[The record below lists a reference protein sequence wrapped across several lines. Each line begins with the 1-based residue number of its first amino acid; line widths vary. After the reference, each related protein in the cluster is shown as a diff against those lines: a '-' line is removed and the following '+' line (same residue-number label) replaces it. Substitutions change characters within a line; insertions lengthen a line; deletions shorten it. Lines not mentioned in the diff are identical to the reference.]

1 LSVTR
6 PDLKDIN
13 VNLGETVMPTNLQ
26 NVDLPDAPT
35 IREDFQTRVD
45 PETGKSRF
53 SEYESNLKEF
63 REMMAGLSSKE
74 RLAQLKEEAET
85 NKNVNLGLS
94 MMKAFGKARKPGLS
108 LAQTAADIGA
118 DFATE
123 VEPGM
128 KTYREELKEIDNI
141 PFETAQILAGIDKD
155 LYQAGD
161 PIASRG
167 IQSQGLEL
175 QKFNVVTSNLIDIN
189 KALDNLN
196 LGKQELDLKK
206 KQLKMTADI
215 SNNDNMI
222 KLYTASITEKSNIAD
237 LIQANKEFQQE
248 LIEKGIVDVSEK
260 KQIDDMIVQAIHGD
274 KVTVKDGELIF
285 DPDYRASG
293 LMEEAAKEIE
303 GYKALLTSRYKL
315 YKEQE
320 LLGGESA
327 FSRVNTD
334 LNKLA
339 EAKDFIQ
346 SVDFKNKITQNP
358 QLEKLYDKFNNKLQK
373 STSFGLHPYEIQQA
387 FIIKYENAFK

>member
-1 LSVTR
+1 
-6 PDLKDIN
+6 
-13 VNLGETVMPTNLQ
+13 M
-26 NVDLPDAPT
+26 
-35 IREDFQTRVD
+35 
-45 PETGKSRF
+45 
-53 SEYESNLKEF
+53 
-63 REMMAGLSSKE
+63 
-74 RLAQLKEEAET
+74 
-85 NKNVNLGLS
+85 
-94 MMKAFGKARKPGLS
+94 
-108 LAQTAADIGA
+108 
-118 DFATE
+118 
-123 VEPGM
+123 
-128 KTYREELKEIDNI
+128 
-141 PFETAQILAGIDKD
+141 
-155 LYQAGD
+155 
-161 PIASRG
+161 
-167 IQSQGLEL
+167 

-215 SNNDNMI
+215 SNNDNAL

-260 KQIDDMIVQAIHGD
+260 KQIDSSIVQAIHGD
-274 KVTVKDGELIF
+274 KVTIDKDNNLIF
-285 DPDYRASG
+285 DPNYQG
-293 LMEEAAKEIE
+293 TPEMEAAAREVE

-327 FSRVNTD
+327 FARVNQD
-334 LNKLA
+334 LNKLV

-358 QLEKLYDKFNNKLQK
+358 QLGKLYDKFNNKLQK

-387 FIIKYENAFK
+387 FIVKYEDAFK